1 MQKILISLIVL
12 FGVFPFEVAA
22 EYSEEKVKE
31 IRSQSYWY
39 GYSWGIISQTCFFYI
54 DKEIDLEKGQK
65 EVSSALE
72 LLGANAPGYIETA
85 MDALASPQFKKCIE
99 LID

>member
-1 MQKILISLIVL
+1 MQKILISLL
-12 FGVFPFEVAA
+12 FLFALFPLEVSA

-39 GYSWGIISQTCFFYI
+39 GYSWGIISQTCLFYI

-72 LLGANAPGYIETA
+72 LL
-85 MDALASPQFKKCIE
+85 E
-99 LID
+99 LTLQVI